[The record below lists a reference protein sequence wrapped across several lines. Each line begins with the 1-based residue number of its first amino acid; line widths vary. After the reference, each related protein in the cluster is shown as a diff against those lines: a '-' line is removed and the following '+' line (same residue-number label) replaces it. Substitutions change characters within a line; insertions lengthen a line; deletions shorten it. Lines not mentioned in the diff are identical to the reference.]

1 MQDSEGKKRLFPALE
16 SMQKADRMK
25 HKGINFKR
33 FLENEEMS
41 VFAIVRHENIM
52 NK

>member
-33 FLENEEMS
+33 LLENKEKG
-41 VFAIVRHENIM
+41 VFAIRRRENE
-52 NK
+52 